1 MIQSEKKK
9 PGEEGREVRGFKNE
23 NKGEEVA
30 AAFKTRE
37 IKGVAF
43 DFVKVW
49 KARQVRGIF
58 FC

>member
-1 MIQSEKKK
+1 VIPSEKKK

-23 NKGEEVA
+23 DKGEEVA

-43 DFVKVW
+43 DFVKV
-49 KARQVRGIF
+49 
-58 FC
+58 